1 MDSVEERRVMTS
13 AGAMSDPAGRA
24 PRAALLVLVAAVLW
38 GGLGIFGRYALA
50 AGLHPLEIAFWRAAL
65 GGALFAGHAAI
76 TCTTWPT
83 GRDLGV
89 TAAFGLVGV
98 SLFYGAYQFA
108 IRAGGASLA
117 SVLLYTA
124 PAFVAVMSW
133 RLLREPLGPR
143 EWVGVAQTVGG
154 VALISVGGAPAVAVG
169 LAAVTYGLLSGFA
182 YSLYY
187 LYGKLFFGR
196 YEPASLFA
204 VALPVGALG
213 LLPFVPFSARTAHA
227 WLWLAAIAVF
237 STYFAYLAYA
247 AGLRGLP
254 ATRASVIAALEPV
267 VASGLAAA
275 LFGERLSP
283 LAYLGA
289 ALVVTAAVGLG
300 GAGRRTRRVTPERRS
315 DTGND
320 AAT

>member
-1 MDSVEERRVMTS
+1 MASV
-13 AGAMSDPAGRA
+13 GAMSDPASRTHRA
-24 PRAALLVLVAAVLW
+24 VLLVLVAAVLW
-38 GGLGIFGRYALA
+38 GGLGIFGRYAMA

-65 GGALFAGHAAI
+65 GGMLFASHAAV
-76 TCTTWPT
+76 TRATWPT
-83 GRDLGV
+83 GRDLGM

-117 SVLLYTA
+117 CVLLYTA
-124 PAFVAVMSW
+124 PAFVAVMAW

-154 VALISVGGAPAVAVG
+154 VALISAGGAPVAAVG
-169 LAAVTYGLLSGFA
+169 PAAVTYGLLSGFA

-187 LYGKLFFGR
+187 LFGKLFFGR
-196 YEPASLFA
+196 YEPASLYA
-204 VALPVGALG
+204 VALPIGALG
-213 LLPFVPFSARTAHA
+213 LFPFVRFSAQTVHA
-227 WLWLAAIAVF
+227 WLWLAAIVVL
-237 STYFAYLAYA
+237 STYLALLAYS
-247 AGLRGLP
+247 AGLQGLP

-300 GAGRRTRRVTPERRS
+300 RTGQRTRRVTPGRRG
-315 DTGND
+315 DAGND
-320 AAT
+320 AAMQ